1 MHANSPITRR
11 DRLLELLRSRTQ
23 ADPLW
28 TEEELAVALCCST
41 RSVRRLRQWLRDS
54 GMLPTA
60 HEIGRS
66 EATARIR
73 GT

>member
-1 MHANSPITRR
+1 MRANSPITRR
-11 DRLLELLRSRTQ
+11 DKLLELLRSRTQ

-54 GMLPTA
+54 GMLVLSATGTLASPDMPS
-60 HEIGRS
+60 RS
-66 EATARIR
+66 S
-73 GT
+73 